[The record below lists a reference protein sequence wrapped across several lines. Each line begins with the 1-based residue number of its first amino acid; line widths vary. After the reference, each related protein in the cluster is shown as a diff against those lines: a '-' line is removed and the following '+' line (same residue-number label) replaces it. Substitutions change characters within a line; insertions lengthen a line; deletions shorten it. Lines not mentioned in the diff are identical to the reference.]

1 MSTRILDYLKAEA
14 KEIGIRAVVIECRS
28 FLKLAKAGRIG
39 SEAPTKRQAVPRA
52 WTFAA
57 LKKQKGICKR
67 CGNPL
72 SPEESAGDHKK
83 PLILGGKH
91 KQSNIQALHK
101 SCNSSK
107 GGNDEWKES
116 KRTGKTVLEQLS
128 G

>member
-1 MSTRILDYLKAEA
+1 MQILEYLKSQAAGSGTRI
-14 KEIGIRAVVIECRS
+14 VVSECRA

-39 SEAPTKRQAVPRA
+39 ADAPTKRLAVPKS
-52 WTFAA
+52 WTLAA

-101 SCNSSK
+101 ACNSSK

-116 KRTGKTVLEQLS
+116 KRTGKTVLEQIS
-128 G
+128 E